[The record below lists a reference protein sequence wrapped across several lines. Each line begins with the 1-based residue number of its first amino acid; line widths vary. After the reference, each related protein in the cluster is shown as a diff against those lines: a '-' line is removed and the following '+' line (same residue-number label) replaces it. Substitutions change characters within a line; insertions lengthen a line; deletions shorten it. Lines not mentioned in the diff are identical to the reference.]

1 MQVVFEPVSGSPE
14 IDPMVFQLHRSGRPI
29 VRKIGRHP
37 DTPLRS
43 VHFQAE
49 KRLDHSRHIQP
60 LPEPRNKPEPLRSKL
75 RATIPG
81 GCRPLPSRPAHATDR
96 TPGCATRRPRIP
108 TRPTAAERLRPAFPR
123 SRPHDTENYW
133 NNKSLRSCRSAGRTG
148 VGATYRNPTGRLSR
162 K

>member
-1 MQVVFEPVSGSPE
+1 MQVVFEPVSGSPGNRPDGFSAASKRKANRPE
-14 IDPMVFQLHRSGRPI
+14 NWATPGYTPPERAFPGRKAP
-29 VRKIGRHP
+29 RP
-37 DTPLRS
+37 
-43 VHFQAE
+43 
-49 KRLDHSRHIQP
+49 QP
-60 LPEPRNKPEPLRSKL
+60 PHTTLPEPRNKPEPLRSKL

-148 VGATYRNPTGRLSR
+148 VGATYRNPTSRLSR